1 MEYAYP
7 YSQPP
12 ELSWWSIS
20 LHALLLCLALL
31 PIVGLF
37 RQSRRPART
46 SDAWLWIGCLLVFPV
61 LLLIAAQAFS
71 EHSLPFLIG
80 LFAFSEV
87 VAAVAVLITI
97 FRLWRQGNAVSAATV
112 LGGLIGLTLLVVML
126 LPAVPSA
133 REAARR
139 MQCGNN
145 LKQIILGIHNYH
157 DEYDFLPSAVST
169 ASNEVETSWRVF
181 LLPYLEL
188 ASLFEQYDQS
198 QVWDGEA
205 NSRVSRQKPMGL
217 TCPSNPV
224 EKDDLD
230 RYYTA
235 YAMPL
240 GPSTAFS
247 RSETRSLPSSAT
259 GSTIAVVEACGRN
272 IVWTNPRDV
281 DVSVIP
287 MGVNRPGLAETMSE
301 GVLSSTHPGGAQ
313 AANLDGSVQFI
324 PEHIDPEVLRQL
336 LSPFGPVVDL
346 P

>member
-1 MEYAYP
+1 MEYPYP

-12 ELSWWSIS
+12 VMSWWSIS
-20 LHALLLCLALL
+20 LHALLLCMALL
-31 PIVGLF
+31 PIIGLF
-37 RQSRRPART
+37 RQSRRPARA
-46 SDAWLWIGCLLVFPV
+46 SDAWLWIGCLFCFPIIF
-61 LLLIAAQAFS
+61 LTAHQAS
-71 EHSLPFLIG
+71 PDHSRPFLIG
-80 LFAFSEV
+80 LLIFSEV
-87 VAAVAVLITI
+87 VAALAMLVTV

-112 LGGLIGLTLLVVML
+112 LGGLIGLALLVAML

-145 LKQIILGIHNYH
+145 MKQIILGIHNYH
-157 DEYDFLPSAVST
+157 DEYGFLPSAVST
-169 ASNEVETSWRVF
+169 SSNEVETSWRVF

-188 ASLFEQYDQS
+188 TSLFEQYDQS
-198 QVWDGEA
+198 QVWDEEA
-205 NSRVSRQKPMGL
+205 NSRVSRQNPLGL

-224 EKDDLD
+224 EKDDVD

-240 GPSTAFS
+240 GSSTALS

-259 GSTIAVVEACGRN
+259 GSMIAIVEACGRN

-287 MGVNRPGLAETMSE
+287 VGVNRPGLAETMSE
-301 GVLSSTHPGGAQ
+301 GVLSSVHPGGAT
-313 AANLDGSVQFI
+313 AANLDGSVQFVSENI
-324 PEHIDPEVLRQL
+324 APEVLRQL
-336 LSPFGPVVDL
+336 LSPFAPPVDRE
-346 P
+346 